1 MSRFSSISITL
12 GERISR
18 IYSDLRVGIPII
30 IHAEESY
37 LIVPVETLN
46 QTRFNVIR
54 SHLEDLRLVISS
66 RRAKT
71 LKMSSYDKDLAR
83 IKVPSDR
90 SLEWLRAVAD
100 PSQDLIYGIKGPFT

>member
-18 IYSDLRVGIPII
+18 IYGDLRMGIPII

-83 IKVPSDR
+83 IKVPRDR
-90 SLEWLRAVAD
+90 NLEWLRAVAD
-100 PSQDLIYGIKGPFT
+100 PSQDLIY

>member
-1 MSRFSSISITL
+1 LRSTTLRNALDLCVMSRINSISITL

-30 IHAEESY
+30 IHAKEAY

-54 SHLEDLRLVISS
+54 SCLEDLRLVI
-66 RRAKT
+66 
-71 LKMSSYDKDLAR
+71 
-83 IKVPSDR
+83 
-90 SLEWLRAVAD
+90 
-100 PSQDLIYGIKGPFT
+100 